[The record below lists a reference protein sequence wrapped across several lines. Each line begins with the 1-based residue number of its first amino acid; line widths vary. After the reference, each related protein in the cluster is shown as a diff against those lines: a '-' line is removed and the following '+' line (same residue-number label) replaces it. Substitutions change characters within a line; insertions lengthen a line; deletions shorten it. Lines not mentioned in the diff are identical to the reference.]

1 MLFIPP
7 GRQAHTYG
15 GAGTSSCSY
24 PVALHKDH
32 DTVSQQRAEKEE
44 KEKHPKPADHAD
56 THKELAQKG
65 GDPKERRTER
75 TD

>member
-24 PVALHKDH
+24 PVALHKYH
-32 DTVSQQRAEKEE
+32 DTVAQQRADKEE
-44 KEKHPKPADHAD
+44 KHP
-56 THKELAQKG
+56 
-65 GDPKERRTER
+65 
-75 TD
+75 

>member
-1 MLFIPP
+1 MSDQRRPEVVE
-7 GRQAHTYG
+7 HD
-15 GAGTSSCSY
+15 

-32 DTVSQQRAEKEE
+32 DTMAQQRAEKEE

-65 GDPKERRTER
+65 GDPKERRNER

>member
-1 MLFIPP
+1 MEDTMSDEQRPE
-7 GRQAHTYG
+7 GVEHD
-15 GAGTSSCSY
+15 

-32 DTVSQQRAEKEE
+32 DTVAQQREE

-56 THKELAQKG
+56 TDKELAQQG
-65 GDPKERRTER
+65 GDPRERRNEH